1 MHFCRSES
9 KSSSSF
15 CPYKSCPDQGNNIP
29 QCNLNFHR
37 KRALRSL
44 FNGHVSPHGGAA
56 SAIFGLYEV
65 SCLTLSCLLLN
76 AAKKLG
82 HSSHPS
88 NYPQHPWSSRSLLN
102 RPVVLLFSWSP
113 DVQNPSQS
121 IVILAALLCSENLH
135 SWSSLIRFFYC
146 PFYTVIQ
153 TSWRFSRFL

>member
-76 AAKKLG
+76 AAK
-82 HSSHPS
+82 
-88 NYPQHPWSSRSLLN
+88 NW
-102 RPVVLLFSWSP
+102 VT
-113 DVQNPSQS
+113 
-121 IVILAALLCSENLH
+121 LH
-135 SWSSLIRFFYC
+135 IR
-146 PFYTVIQ
+146 Q
-153 TSWRFSRFL
+153 TTHNTRGFLDHF